1 MNFSLGKKLENYV
14 TEQVGSGSFNNASEV
29 VRDALRL
36 HEEYQ
41 LKLECLRHDVQT
53 GVSSI
58 RAGRI
63 SRATPEQIIEKAT
76 KRKRDK

>member
-1 MNFSLGKKLENYV
+1 MNFSLSKKLESYV
-14 TEQVGSGSFNNASEV
+14 AEQVDSGSFNNASEV

-41 LKLECLRHDVQT
+41 LKLEALRHDVQI
-53 GVSSI
+53 GISSI

-63 SRATPEQIIEKAT
+63 SRATPEEIIEKA
-76 KRKRDK
+76 KARRE

>member
-1 MNFSLGKKLENYV
+1 MNYSLSKRLEDYV
-14 TEQVGSGSFNNASEV
+14 SEQVKSGSFNNASEV

-41 LKLECLRHDVQT
+41 LKLEALRHDVKR

-63 SRATPEQIIEKAT
+63 SRAAPEEIMKKAKT
-76 KRKRDK
+76 RRG

>member
-1 MNFSLGKKLENYV
+1 MNFSLSKKLENYV
-14 TEQVGSGSFNNASEV
+14 SEQVDSGSFNNASEV

-41 LKLECLRHDVQT
+41 LKLQALRYDVQL

-63 SRATPEQIIEKAT
+63 SRATPGEIIEKA
-76 KRKRDK
+76 KARRG